1 MEQELML
8 RVKQAQG
15 LDAKS
20 AAMKVLQRWRMRE
33 AMIAK
38 HGSEEAADAAIA
50 HAEAKLVADKVNARE
65 RELAMCGDRR
75 ALELQITPVIMD
87 HRTSQ
92 W

>member
-1 MEQELML
+1 MEQELIL

-15 LDAKS
+15 LNAKS
-20 AAMKVLQRWRMRE
+20 AAMKVLQKWRMRE
-33 AMIAK
+33 VMISK

-50 HAEAKLVADKVNARE
+50 DAEAKSVADKVNARE

-75 ALELQITPVIMD
+75 ALELQITTVIMD

-92 W
+92 

>member
-38 HGSEEAADAAIA
+38 HGSEEVADAAIA
-50 HAEAKLVADKVNARE
+50 AAEAKLIADKAKARE

-75 ALELQITPVIMD
+75 ALELQITSVIMD

-92 W
+92 